1 MQGIEGIR
9 RDRGNTVG
17 LRGVPVPWGYRGPP
31 RTSQDRLSP
40 AGSLHPEPRP
50 QDSRFG
56 SALGAVPN
64 LSQDGLVGA
73 VVGAPLEDEHR
84 GALYVFHVAPDTLL
98 PQYKQV
104 RRRWESWE
112 ALGAAVAVSTTLY
125 EPQEMTQ
132 LSFPAHRGGGAGV
145 EPPVFRDQ
153 RGRTGGHGWGW
164 AGGRGRRGA
173 GCGCSAAVSRGQVF
187 WDRDILATGIPRQ

>member
-9 RDRGNTVG
+9 RERGNTVG
-17 LRGVPVPWGYRGPP
+17 LRGVPVPWGYRGHP

-64 LSQDGLVGA
+64 LSQDGLAGA

-84 GALYVFHVAPDTLL
+84 GALYVFHVAPGTLL

-112 ALGAAVAVSTTLY
+112 ALGGSPL
-125 EPQEMTQ
+125 
-132 LSFPAHRGGGAGV
+132 R
-145 EPPVFRDQ
+145 
-153 RGRTGGHGWGW
+153 
-164 AGGRGRRGA
+164 
-173 GCGCSAAVSRGQVF
+173 
-187 WDRDILATGIPRQ
+187 